1 MIELKLKLDLP
12 APWTNGSCDLD
23 EVGLVNFL
31 VGPNGSGKSRFADAL
46 AQRLTNSRFLRTDRL
61 SGMEQHNQ
69 FQGLF
74 DQHFGDGLPQNQ
86 LDRVKR
92 ASSLGSGLAAL
103 ALLEERMDLRIQLEA
118 TLGHLFDRDIRF
130 EWNSGNLLVKT
141 RRRDSGASYRLDRE
155 ECHGIKELCVL
166 LTNLYDDRIDV
177 LIIDEPELNLHP
189 QNQAFFMREVR
200 KVAGNPNEDANKKI
214 IFLVTHSP
222 FILDFRSFDDLKSVI
237 SFSLNYSEP
246 KRLTATL
253 QLPTSAAFVM
263 NRLKSEQ
270 KQLFFS
276 DNPIF
281 VKGILDAQIVAA
293 LMEARG
299 HAIEGA
305 GSCIID
311 VGGAEEVNHCLD
323 LCRGLGKDA
332 HFVYDLDSLFDGNLK
347 SCLNDDREVGG
358 FLLTAGFGSH
368 FGTYFGQLERSLTK
382 LIDHVQGLNLPAP
395 LARLAD
401 YLNGLGDRRDWKGSE
416 WAKARTAVMV
426 AVDRHQTDLESLLDS
441 DEIRDVVGRR
451 DRIIELLNER
461 NIHVLPGGTLERYL
475 PEYNGDPYE
484 ITDAA
489 KKSAVIAELEYLAL
503 PRSDAD
509 LAECYG
515 NLYTAVASLPSKAE
529 VDAEPV
535 ILGYLR
541 DFVYQVQKSATMNPQ
556 WQHAEIDAFLN
567 EELQSLSEVFSLS
580 SFDRIGEREF
590 KATIDIKGI
599 LGRHPSIAHVDDATV
614 AGTGNIRMAP
624 ISP

>member
-1 MIELKLKLDLP
+1 MIDLNLTLDLP
-12 APWTNGSCDLD
+12 APWTTGSCHLD
-23 EVGLVNFL
+23 AVGPVNFL

-46 AQRLTNSRFLRTDRL
+46 APRLPNSRFLRTDRL

-69 FQGLF
+69 FEGMFNQR
-74 DQHFGDGLPQNQ
+74 FGDGLPQDQ
-86 LDRVKR
+86 LVSVKR
-92 ASSLGSGLAAL
+92 ASGLGSGMAAL

-118 TLGHLFDRDIRF
+118 TLGHLFNRDIRF

-141 RRRDSGASYRLDRE
+141 RRQDGGNSYRLDRE

-166 LTNLYDDRIDV
+166 LTNLYDERTDA

-189 QNQAFFMREVR
+189 QYQAFFMREVR
-200 KVAGNPNEDANKKI
+200 KVAGDPNEDNSKKI
-214 IFLVTHSP
+214 VFLVTHSP
-222 FILDFRSFDDLKSVI
+222 FILDFRSVDDLKSVI
-237 SFSLNYSEP
+237 SFSLNYLEP
-246 KRLTATL
+246 KRLPATFRL
-253 QLPTSAAFVM
+253 STSAAFVM

-276 DNPIF
+276 DNPVF
-281 VKGILDAQIVAA
+281 VEGILDAQIVTS

-332 HFVYDLDSLFDGNLK
+332 HFVYDLDSLFNGNLK
-347 SCLNDDREVGG
+347 SCLNDDREIGS
-358 FLLTAGFGSH
+358 FLLTAGLGSH
-368 FGTYFGQLERSLTK
+368 FGTYFGQLERNLTK
-382 LIDHVQGLNLPAP
+382 LIDQIQGLNLPGP
-395 LARLAD
+395 VSRLAE
-401 YLNGLGDRRDWKGSE
+401 YLNGLGDRRDWKESE
-416 WAKARTAVMV
+416 WAKARIAVMV
-426 AVDRHQTDLESLLDS
+426 AVSRDQTDLESLLEPD
-441 DEIRDVVGRR
+441 DVKEVVGRR

-461 NIHVLPGGTLERYL
+461 QIHVLPGGTLERYL

-489 KKSAVIAELEYLAL
+489 KKSAIIAELEYLAL
-503 PRSDAD
+503 PRTE
-509 LAECYG
+509 AELTERYG
-515 NLYTAVASLPSKAE
+515 DLYTAVASLPSKAE

-541 DFVYQVQKSATMNPQ
+541 DFVYQVQKSANSNPQ

-567 EELQSLSEVFSLS
+567 EELQPLSEVFSLA
-580 SFDRIGEREF
+580 SFVRTGERQFE
-590 KATIDIKGI
+590 ATIEIKSI
-599 LGRHPSIAHVDDATV
+599 LGRIPSIAQIDHATS
-614 AGTGNIRMAP
+614 AATGNIRIVP
-624 ISP
+624 VSP

>member
-1 MIELKLKLDLP
+1 MKN
-12 APWTNGSCDLD
+12 AMVS
-23 EVGLVNFL
+23 
-31 VGPNGSGKSRFADAL
+31 
-46 AQRLTNSRFLRTDRL
+46 
-61 SGMEQHNQ
+61 
-69 FQGLF
+69 
-74 DQHFGDGLPQNQ
+74 
-86 LDRVKR
+86 
-92 ASSLGSGLAAL
+92 
-103 ALLEERMDLRIQLEA
+103 
-118 TLGHLFDRDIRF
+118 
-130 EWNSGNLLVKT
+130 
-141 RRRDSGASYRLDRE
+141 
-155 ECHGIKELCVL
+155 KELCVL

-281 VKGILDAQIVAA
+281 VEGILDAQIVAA

-401 YLNGLGDRRDWKGSE
+401 YLNGIGRP
-416 WAKARTAVMV
+416 AR
-426 AVDRHQTDLESLLDS
+426 LEG
-441 DEIRDVVGRR
+441 V
-451 DRIIELLNER
+451 
-461 NIHVLPGGTLERYL
+461 
-475 PEYNGDPYE
+475 
-484 ITDAA
+484 
-489 KKSAVIAELEYLAL
+489 
-503 PRSDAD
+503 
-509 LAECYG
+509 
-515 NLYTAVASLPSKAE
+515 
-529 VDAEPV
+529 
-535 ILGYLR
+535 
-541 DFVYQVQKSATMNPQ
+541 
-556 WQHAEIDAFLN
+556 
-567 EELQSLSEVFSLS
+567 
-580 SFDRIGEREF
+580 
-590 KATIDIKGI
+590 
-599 LGRHPSIAHVDDATV
+599 
-614 AGTGNIRMAP
+614 
-624 ISP
+624 